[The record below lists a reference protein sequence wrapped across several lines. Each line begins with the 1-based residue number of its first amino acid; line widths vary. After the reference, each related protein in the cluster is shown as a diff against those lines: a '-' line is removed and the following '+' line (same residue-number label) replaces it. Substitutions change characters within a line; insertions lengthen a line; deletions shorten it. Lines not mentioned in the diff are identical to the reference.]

1 MKLRKTIIKHYELL
15 FYGSYS
21 VFLFFSV
28 LMSSLYFKYFASLY
42 KPMVVVC
49 AVLLLCKEVLCRAIN
64 RRTIWGI
71 AILYLLAAHII
82 YRGSG
87 VIQVSFAA
95 SFLFAFGARNIDF
108 RRICKCSLVIMS
120 LLLIF
125 VIASSMAGII
135 QNYRTETM
143 IRTREYLGFRYALYA
158 PTIFANIVFLY
169 IYLRGD
175 RLKLIEA
182 AIMFAI
188 FLYLYKKT
196 DARLTF
202 ALSSLTLVLALLYKR
217 YKRFFLQRKTI
228 PALMTTA
235 FIVACLLS
243 VVLTYNYNP
252 NSNWMNRVNAFL
264 GNRLELGQTSLS
276 RFGAGFFG
284 SSNIEWIGNGLD
296 PNGQKSIEEYLY
308 VDNMYVQ
315 ILQRYGVIFL
325 VAYVA
330 LGTLTMIRCYLRRDY
345 LMLLLLTML
354 AGHGII
360 DDLILYLQY
369 NTFIL
374 MFGIAVFGMVRDFK
388 SKGTIRIYHTGNA
401 WKAEVSQELLEQYRL
416 WRYIKKI

>member
-1 MKLRKTIIKHYELL
+1 MNSDKGKMKHYELL
-15 FYGSYS
+15 FYASYS

-28 LMSSLYFKYFASLY
+28 LMSSLFFKYFDSLY
-42 KPMVVVC
+42 KPMVVIC
-49 AVLLLCKEVLCRAIN
+49 TALLLCKEALCRAIN

-71 AILYLLAAHII
+71 AILYLLAAQII

-87 VIQVSFAA
+87 VVQISFAA
-95 SFLFAFGARNIDF
+95 AFLFAFGARNVDF

-120 LLLIF
+120 VVLVF

-135 QNYRTETM
+135 QNYRTETS

-217 YKRFFLQRKTI
+217 YKRFFLQRRAI
-228 PALMTTA
+228 PVLMTTA

-243 VVLTYNYNP
+243 VVLTYKYNP
-252 NSNWMNRVNAFL
+252 SIGWMNKANDFL
-264 GNRLELGQTSLS
+264 GKRLELGHTSLS

-284 SSNIEWIGNGLD
+284 SSVIEWNGNGLD
-296 PNGQKSIEEYLY
+296 ANGQKAIEEYLY
-308 VDNMYVQ
+308 VDNLYVQ

-325 VAYVA
+325 VTYVA
-330 LGTLTMIRCYLRRDY
+330 LGTLTMIRCYYRRDY
-345 LMLLLLTML
+345 LMLLLLMML

-374 MFGIAVFGMVRDFK
+374 MFGISVFGIFRDFK
-388 SKGTIRIYHTGNA
+388 SRETVRIYHNGNA
-401 WKAEVSQELLEQYRL
+401 WNVDISQEQLDRYRL
-416 WRYIKKI
+416 LLRNSK